1 MKIVGITGGIG
12 SGKSVVCSIFSRL
25 GIPVFNSDEISKKLV
40 KSSHTIRNQLIEN
53 FGNEIYKA
61 NLINKEMMAALIF
74 NDSKNLR
81 IVNQIIHPE
90 VIRSFIK
97 WKELFN
103 NKSFVII
110 ESAIIFENNLES
122 MADMIILTYA
132 DEDVRI
138 ERILKRDKT
147 TKTSIKKIFKNQLSD
162 EIKMKRADKIIYN
175 NPNDM
180 LIPQVLTIFNELN
193 LDYGKN

>member
-12 SGKSVVCSIFSRL
+12 SGKSVVCSIFSLL
-25 GIPVFNSDEISKKLV
+25 GIPVFNTDEISKKLV
-40 KSSHTIRNQLIEN
+40 NSSHTIRNQLIEN

-74 NDSKNLR
+74 NDLKNLK

-90 VIRSFIK
+90 VIRSFSK
-97 WKELFN
+97 WKELYN
-103 NKSFVII
+103 DKAFVII

-132 DEDVRI
+132 DENVRI

-147 TKTSIKKIFKNQLSD
+147 TKAAIKKIFKNQLSD

-175 NPNDM
+175 NSNDM

-193 LDYGKN
+193 